1 MKILPIDDL
10 NKVIAIA
17 AEELGPN
24 GSIEQIERYAQGVVS
39 KIAEL
44 RFSTSTPVIIFA
56 GSGGNGADA
65 LAVARLLAEAGY
77 TKQDVFLFNIKGHG
91 LSDNCRRQ
99 RDRLLRQGIVKLTEI
114 SDSMDSPGLTASH
127 LVIDGLFGTGLRD
140 KMPRG
145 FAMLA
150 HVINDSGATVVSL
163 DVPSGLLP
171 DWNPTMV
178 LRDVVNATYTMGCG
192 APHLAYFSPDAA
204 PVCGEC
210 FTIDIGLSANSFRK
224 VQTNLYVM
232 EADYLRRTL
241 LPRAPFT
248 TKEDYGSALLVAG
261 SYGMVGAA
269 VLSAKGALRSGAGKI
284 TVHSPRCSMVILQTS
299 VPEAMF
305 RADKN
310 DLFVTEAGSASQRLD
325 GFSAIGLGPG
335 LGHREDTVN
344 AVETLL
350 KTYRGPMVIDADAL
364 NCIAMRRTLLNHLTS
379 NTIITPHS
387 AEFDRLFGESNTGE
401 ERLLK
406 AVEQAAKY
414 RIIIVL
420 KHHHTAI
427 VMPNGNIYFNATGN
441 AGMATPG
448 SGDVLTGVVTSF
460 LAQGYHAD
468 ISAIAAVYVH
478 GLAGD
483 MALKK
488 SHTWSL
494 SAGDIA
500 EALPAAFANIIPS

>member
-24 GSIEQIERYAQGVVS
+24 GSIEHIERYAEGVVA

-44 RFSTSTPVIIFA
+44 RFSTSTPVVVFA

-65 LAVARLLAEAGY
+65 LAVSRRLADAGY
-77 TKQDVFLFNIKGHG
+77 VKQEVFLFNIKGHG

-114 SDSMDSPGLTASH
+114 SDSMDYPGLTAAH
-127 LVIDGLFGTGLRD
+127 LVIDGLFGSGLRD

-150 HVINDSGATVVSL
+150 HVINESGATVAAL
-163 DVPSGLLP
+163 DVPSGLHP
-171 DWNPTMV
+171 DWNPTLV
-178 LRDVVNATYTMGCG
+178 PRDVVNATYTMGCG
-192 APHLAYFSPDAA
+192 APHLAYFTPDTA
-204 PVCGEC
+204 PLCGKYL
-210 FTIDIGLSANSFRK
+210 IVDIGLSANAFRK
-224 VQTNLYVM
+224 MTTRFYVL
-232 EADYLRRTL
+232 EADFLQRML
-241 LPRAPFT
+241 MPRDTFA
-248 TKEDYGSALLVAG
+248 TKEDFGSALLVAG

-269 VLSAKGALRSGAGKI
+269 VLAAKGALRSGAGKI
-284 TVHSPRCSMVILQTS
+284 TVHSPRCSMVILQTA

-310 DLFVTEAGSASQRLD
+310 DLFVTETGSSAMRLD
-325 GFSAIGLGPG
+325 GFSAVGIGPG
-335 LGHREDTVN
+335 LGRREETVN
-344 AVETLL
+344 AVENLL
-350 KTYRGPMVIDADAL
+350 KTYRGPIVIDADAL
-364 NCIAMRRTLLNHLTS
+364 NCIAMRRTLLNHLS
-379 NTIITPHS
+379 PNTVITPHN
-387 AEFDRLFGESNTGE
+387 AEFDRLFGECNTGE

-406 AVEQAAKY
+406 AVELAAQY

-427 VMPNGNIYFNATGN
+427 VLPNGNIYFNSTGN

-448 SGDVLTGVVTSF
+448 SGDVLTGIITSF
-460 LAQGYHAD
+460 LAQGYRSD
-468 ISAIAAVYVH
+468 ISAIAGVYFH

-488 SHTWSL
+488 SHSWSL